1 MRRILI
7 FIILIGTLLLA
18 LPSCLTVEKKEYHFE
33 FTGKET
39 GVLTIKYVNIMSVM
53 DDETDVD
60 ADFKELM
67 DTYVRG
73 DLLEKEYRFSKLI
86 SKRLFEEDGIL
97 CGELKFEFTEIMA
110 ARLFQYQKGDPIMMS
125 LKGSSFS
132 EEYESSNGNYG
143 GDVMPVV
150 FWSDGNQNLKVTT
163 KITKPDKSSIS
174 LLKKF
179 KEWELSGSQ

>member
-1 MRRILI
+1 MRRILV
-7 FIILIGTLLLA
+7 FIVLIATLLLA

-60 ADFKELM
+60 TDFKELIQ
-67 DTYVRG
+67 TYMEG

-86 SKRLFEEDGIL
+86 SKRLFEEEGVL
-97 CGELKFEFTEIMA
+97 CGELKFEFSEITA

-125 LKGSSFS
+125 LKGTSFS

-150 FWSDGNQNLKVTT
+150 FWSDDNHNLEVTT
-163 KITKPDKSSIS
+163 KITKPDQSSIS
-174 LLKKF
+174 LLEKF
-179 KEWELSGSQ
+179 KDWKNNSPQ